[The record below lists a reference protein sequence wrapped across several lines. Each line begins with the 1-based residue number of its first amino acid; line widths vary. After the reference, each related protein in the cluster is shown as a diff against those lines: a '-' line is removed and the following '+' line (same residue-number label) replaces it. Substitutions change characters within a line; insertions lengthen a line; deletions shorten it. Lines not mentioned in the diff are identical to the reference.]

1 MVNTMKVQYP
11 SLTQS
16 VYSKSINFVI
26 LNRPIMEH
34 AIHRLSETIATL
46 VTMLNVTH
54 PFSGSYS

>member
-16 VYSKSINFVI
+16 VYSKSINFV
-26 LNRPIMEH
+26 NRPIMEH